1 MTSESRRRH
10 ILVVDDDAAVVDY
23 LVEML
28 GDAGYQATGT
38 TSPADA
44 LRRVAEATCDLVV
57 SDIEMPGMKGLE
69 LMERIQEVR
78 PNQLVLLIT
87 AYGSIEL
94 AVKAVRQGACDFVA
108 KPFPIEE
115 LLLAIERAFRER
127 EMRREIVRLRTRI
140 DDVAAGGFIARSRS
154 MRRVVELVERA
165 ARGDSSV
172 LITGESGVGKGAVA
186 KLVHDRSARAA
197 GPFVQLNCAAL
208 PATLAESELFGVRR
222 GAYTDARE
230 SRPGL
235 FAQAGR
241 GTLFLDEIGEM
252 PLEVQPKLLQ
262 ALETK
267 RVRPV
272 GSGDEVPV
280 DVRIVAATNRPLE
293 EALRERRFR
302 PDLFYR
308 LNVIRVDIPPLRD
321 RPEDVEALVDV
332 FLNRAGEVGG
342 RRVLGV
348 SKDAM
353 RWLLGHDWP
362 GNVRELANRI
372 ERAVAL
378 SEHDTL
384 VLEDVAPEAVEAGEA
399 AGDLLG
405 DAVDRAAP
413 LAEVEREYIERV
425 IAAHGGNKAQAA
437 RALGIDRRT
446 LYRRTTTGGQPPS
459 TKR

>member
-1 MTSESRRRH
+1 MKTAAEARRRTV
-10 ILVVDDDAAVVDY
+10 LVVDDDAAVVDY

-28 GDAGYQATGT
+28 AETGYEATGT
-38 TSPADA
+38 TAPAEA
-44 LRRVAEATCDLVV
+44 LRRVRETGYDLIV

-69 LMERIQEVR
+69 LMQRIQEAR
-78 PNQLVLLIT
+78 PDQLVLLVT

-94 AVKAVRQGACDFVA
+94 AVKAVRLGACDFVA

-127 EMRREIVRLRTRI
+127 EMRREIVRLRTRAG
-140 DDVAAGGFIARSRS
+140 DVAADGFIARSRS

-165 ARGDSSV
+165 ARSDASV
-172 LITGESGVGKGAVA
+172 LVTGESGVGKGAVA
-186 KLVHDRSARAA
+186 RLVHDRSGRAG

-222 GAYTDARE
+222 GAFTDARE
-230 SRPGL
+230 NRPGL
-235 FAQAGR
+235 FAQAAR
-241 GTLFLDEIGEM
+241 GTLFLDEVGEM
-252 PLEVQPKLLQ
+252 PLEIQPKLLQ
-262 ALETK
+262 ALETR

-272 GSGDEVPV
+272 GGGDEVAL

-293 EALRERRFR
+293 EALRERHFR
-302 PDLFYR
+302 SDLYYR
-308 LNVIRVDIPPLRD
+308 LNVIRVDIPPLRE

-332 FLNRAGEVGG
+332 FLSRAAERGG

-348 SKDAM
+348 SREAM
-353 RWLLGHDWP
+353 RWLLAHDWP

-384 VLEDVAPEAVEAGEA
+384 VLEDLAPEAADA
-399 AGDLLG
+399 AQPGPDLLG
-405 DAVDRAAP
+405 RAVERAAP
-413 LAEVEREYIERV
+413 LAAVEREYIERIV
-425 IAAHGGNKAQAA
+425 AAHGGNKAKAA

-446 LYRRTTTGGQPPS
+446 LYRKLSGADT
-459 TKR
+459 